1 MEYFSGIAHQESQI
15 MPRTWRL
22 DSDEEN
28 FIFGVSPKNAFSHS
42 QGQKRRFRLVRRTSA
57 LPPKAASK
65 RTF

>member
-28 FIFGVSPKNAFSHS
+28 FIFGVSPKNAFSHM
-42 QGQKRRFRLVRRTSA
+42 G
-57 LPPKAASK
+57 
-65 RTF
+65 